1 MSIALFK
8 KKLKPADPFEELSGL
23 PEEKKK
29 DPTEFLRQSHHPPA
43 GAADVAGDAAHDE
56 YYSPFRDAIAV
67 EEAQRLRNLKFPTT
81 GTHVT
86 DEAKKRV
93 PDIEEPK
100 RFSTVDERQQQQ
112 LHELELKEGQ
122 LRLYKQSQKVLD
134 VRGKSAVTQRRTAQ
148 TTSKTTSTETG
159 ALGDNDAVLV
169 DYKSVLIVYP
179 SGTYDGAYGPVTDRL
194 GGDAKATTQEKDVS
208 EVSVQA
214 TDKDPDEGKPLLD
227 RSSTKRTAEQT
238 ERRHSTGP
246 LSNLMSH
253 VPFKLQKGG
262 KLGGLFK
269 HHEKEEELLVPN
281 GTPEEPEVV
290 LLTNRGYMS
299 KAVYD
304 RLNDEE
310 KAHLG
315 RLVNSDE
322 DAAQDYQLVSQHYEK
337 EIADLDAEISKLR
350 TDIAALQAD
359 TKGEIDGLEATL
371 SKNIQELKA
380 ENADKQHV
388 LHEQAEAQRAEQ
400 LAEKE
405 EIVHQNQELQP
416 EIDRLRKL
424 KENASIEITEY
435 QARIDQLQQQ
445 LDTQLRELRLVTDKQ
460 SEVSVVLAT
469 LQEQKA
475 QLEREV
481 ADSNEFTKR
490 NKEALERLNQ
500 TDYTATV
507 REIDAKNS
515 EILTEVAKI
524 RQEIEFQKRELVAL
538 KERPKGTA
546 TSSFQGVATAVPVAR
561 HGTTDLKPVGTTST
575 APRSSALNNLSSE
588 PSTNKDSSLYDND
601 TADEVIVTEGDG
613 KPSRLIVLPDN

>member
-29 DPTEFLRQSHHPPA
+29 DPTEFLRQSHHPPTG
-43 GAADVAGDAAHDE
+43 GAAVTGDASHDE

-86 DEAKKRV
+86 EEARRRV
-93 PDIEEPK
+93 PDIDEPK
-100 RFSTVDERQQQQ
+100 RFSTVDERQRQQ
-112 LHELELKEGQ
+112 LQELELKEGQ
-122 LRLYKQSQKVLD
+122 LRLYKESQKIVD
-134 VRGKSAVTQRRTAQ
+134 VRGKSDVTQRRAAQ
-148 TTSKTTSTETG
+148 NTSKTSTTTGDKG
-159 ALGDNDAVLV
+159 ALGDDDAVLV

-194 GGDAKATTQEKDVS
+194 GGDAKATTQKDVS
-208 EVSVQA
+208 DVSVQA
-214 TDKDPDEGKPLLD
+214 ADKDSEEGKPLLE
-227 RSSTKRTAEQT
+227 RSSTKRAAETT
-238 ERRHSTGP
+238 ERRHSAGP
-246 LSNLMSH
+246 LSNIMSH
-253 VPFKLQKGG
+253 MPFKLQKGG

-269 HHEKEEELLVPN
+269 HHDKEQLLVPN

-350 TDIAALQAD
+350 ADITALQAE
-359 TKGEIDGLEATL
+359 TEGQIDGLEASL
-371 SKNIQELKA
+371 SKNIQDMKA

-400 LAEKE
+400 LADKE

-424 KENASIEITEY
+424 KENTAVEITEC

-445 LDTQLRELRLVTDKQ
+445 LDAQSRELRLVTDQ
-460 SEVSVVLAT
+460 QAEVSVVLAT

-490 NKEALERLNQ
+490 NREALERLNQ

-515 EILTEVAKI
+515 EILTEIAKI
-524 RQEIEFQKRELVAL
+524 RQEIEFQRKELVAL
-538 KERPKGTA
+538 KERPQRTA
-546 TSSFQGVATAVPVAR
+546 ASSFQGVATAVPVAR
-561 HGTTDLKPVGTTST
+561 HGTNDVKPFAT
-575 APRSSALNNLSSE
+575 ASADPNSSALKNLSSG
-588 PSTNKDSSLYDND
+588 PSTNKESSLYDNE
-601 TADEVIVTEGDG
+601 TADEVIVTEGDS